1 MVKDTSEY
9 EYRKKNSGSRKKEI
23 RMHACKR
30 FVFLEQIKVTGYLPM
45 CGGPGVQGTL
55 VGGEKHAPQGWHLH
69 RYTPRGLYYQRG
81 LTRSAA
87 PTGGSAETV

>member
-45 CGGPGVQGTL
+45 CGGPGGSRHA
-55 VGGEKHAPQGWHLH
+55 GGRRKACPA
-69 RYTPRGLYYQRG
+69 GLAS
-81 LTRSAA
+81 T
-87 PTGGSAETV
+87 